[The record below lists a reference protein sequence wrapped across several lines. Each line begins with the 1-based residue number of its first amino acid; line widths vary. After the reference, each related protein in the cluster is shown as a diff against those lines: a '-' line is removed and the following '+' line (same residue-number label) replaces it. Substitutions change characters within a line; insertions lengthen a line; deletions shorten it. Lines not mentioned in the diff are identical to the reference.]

1 MSGSSG
7 NSGEAPRLQGAKPSD
22 YAGDVSAADAFE
34 ALRSQPSAVLV
45 DVRSDAEWNFVGVPD
60 LSSLGKEPLLVS
72 WQVFPGMKLN
82 PAFVDTVKARIP
94 SAGTPVFF
102 ICRSGARSRAAAIAL
117 TEAGYGQA
125 YNVAA
130 GFEGDLDAAR
140 HRGKVGG
147 WKAAGLPWKQS

>member
-1 MSGSSG
+1 MTGSSL
-7 NSGEAPRLQGAKPSD
+7 NSGDAPRLQGARPAD
-22 YAGDVSAADAFE
+22 YAGDVAAADAYE
-34 ALRSQPSAVLV
+34 ALRAQPGAVLV

-60 LSSLGKEPLLVS
+60 LAPLGKEPLLVS

-82 PAFVDTVKARIP
+82 PAFVETVKARVP
-94 SAGTPVFF
+94 DAGAPLFF

-117 TEAGYGQA
+117 TEAGYRNA

-130 GFEGDLDAAR
+130 GFEGDLDPAR
-140 HRGKVGG
+140 HRGTVGG